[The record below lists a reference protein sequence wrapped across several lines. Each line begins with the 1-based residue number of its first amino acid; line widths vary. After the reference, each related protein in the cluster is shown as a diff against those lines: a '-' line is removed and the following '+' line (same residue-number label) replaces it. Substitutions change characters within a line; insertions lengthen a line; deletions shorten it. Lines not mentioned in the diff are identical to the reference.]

1 MRMSDGSSD
10 VCSSDLSALP
20 RPAEQPVTGLS
31 DGRRKM
37 GWAARKRDDWPM
49 RRSHLTARPG
59 RARFCAGSLGLLL
72 VSAATAL
79 PAAAQIVPPDPASN
93 APIDKPPT
101 EPIPSSCRIALTA
114 AYPQHSRAL
123 RPPV

>member
-59 RARFCAGSLGLLL
+59 RARFCAGALGLLL

-79 PAAAQIVPPDPASN
+79 PAAAQSVPPDPATK
-93 APIDKPPT
+93 AAMDKRT
-101 EPIPSSCRIALTA
+101 AARTLMRSEERRVGKEWVRSCR
-114 AYPQHSRAL
+114 SRWE
-123 RPPV
+123 